1 MNALNAD
8 NSKSNQ
14 AMTPELTRDLV
25 LAALDDAKAQDVV
38 VIDVT
43 GKTSITDFMIITSG
57 TSSRHL
63 KTLTQSVMSH
73 CKQAGCEILGSEGD
87 SGSEWLLVDLGDVLL
102 HAMLPQTRTYYN
114 LESIWQVDEP
124 VTS

>member
-8 NSKSNQ
+8 HTPSKDPQ
-14 AMTPELTRDLV
+14 TPEATRDLV
-25 LAALDDAKAQDVV
+25 LAALEDAKALDVV
-38 VIDVT
+38 VLDVT
-43 GKTSITDFMIITSG
+43 GKTSITDFMIIASG

-63 KTLTQSVMSH
+63 KTLTQSVIAR
-73 CKQAGCEILGSEGD
+73 CKEAGCQLLGTEGD

-102 HAMLPQTRTYYN
+102 HAMLPQTRSYYN
-114 LESIWQVDEP
+114 LESIWQIDQP